1 MAPVAAKKAAP
12 AVAASKTSTSVK
24 TASESAPSKGR
35 MEGDRKGKESTGH
48 QGRGKPTSTIES
60 AAELPGKSN
69 NGPARRGGRQAANNQ
84 PTRNLDRHSRMAN
97 KEGGEKRQFGGK
109 SGWGN
114 PADAKEAVA
123 EAVEATAVS
132 PAAADEDAVVI
143 EEAPAANYMTLGQ
156 YLAEQEKKK
165 PAVSA
170 PKARSANDGAKVA
183 GEVVK
188 KDQDMYFQTAKPVVN
203 KAATKAPAKAA
214 AKPAAAP
221 AAKSTK
227 FSLQELNAVI
237 PGGLARP
244 PRPVREESQSS
255 SSQRG
260 GRQGG
265 RRFENNASKPE
276 AIAPAAKAANLKD
289 DRAFPSL

>member
-1 MAPVAAKKAAP
+1 MAPTATKKVAP
-12 AVAASKTSTSVK
+12 AASASKTSTSVK
-24 TASESAPSKGR
+24 VASESAPSKGR
-35 MEGDRKGKESTGH
+35 MEGDRKGKESNGH
-48 QGRGKPTSTIES
+48 QGRGKPSSAIES
-60 AAELPGKSN
+60 AAELPERADRGA
-69 NGPARRGGRQAANNQ
+69 ARRGGRQAATNQ

-97 KEGGEKRQFGGK
+97 KEGGEKRQYGGK

-123 EAVEATAVS
+123 EANEATAVS
-132 PAAADEDAVVI
+132 PAAEDDSAVV
-143 EEAPAANYMTLGQ
+143 EETPAANYMTLGQ

-165 PAVSA
+165 PAVAA

-203 KAATKAPAKAA
+203 NAKPTKAAA
-214 AKPAAAP
+214 AKPVAAA

-244 PRPVREESQSS
+244 PRPVREESSQA
-255 SSQRG
+255 QRG
-260 GRQGG
+260 GRQQGG

-276 AIAPAAKAANLKD
+276 AVAPTAKAANLKD
-289 DRAFPSL
+289 DRAFPTL